1 MTYKEKLFM
10 ACDRAESVSRAEF
23 GPFRTAKDA
32 EKQAEMLGWRYIMCY
47 THTVDAATDEVLEVV
62 FRCYEIGGPAADNDR
77 PMNPCLDINMVAVG
91 SRRDP
96 AANFPAVAPMT
107 GEQQKFFELYEE
119 QMKEPRGNL
128 FRRDDFVKAL
138 LGSITYQL
146 KDKL

>member
-62 FRCYEIGGPAADNDR
+62 FRCYEIGGPAADN
-77 PMNPCLDINMVAVG
+77 VVG
-91 SRRDP
+91 GVRRS
-96 AANFPAVAPMT
+96 AIVSFPAVAPMT